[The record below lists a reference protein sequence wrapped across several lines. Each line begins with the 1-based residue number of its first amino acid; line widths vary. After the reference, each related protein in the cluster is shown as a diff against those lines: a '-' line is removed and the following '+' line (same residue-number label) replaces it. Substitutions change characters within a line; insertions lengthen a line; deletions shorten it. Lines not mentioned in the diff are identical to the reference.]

1 MHGSTRKWL
10 TIKIASGALIP
21 FMFWFIINFVSIFQE
36 DYFTLIA
43 FFSDQF
49 MRLFFSIFLIIAFF
63 FFSLTISEIFEDYV
77 SDEKI
82 KNVANKTLYL
92 FAIIIPLITIFGSFI
107 FAILIYLF
115 GRNII

>member
-1 MHGSTRKWL
+1 MNTSTKKWL
-10 TIKIASGALIP
+10 FIKYSSVVLIP
-21 FMFWFIINFVSIFQE
+21 LKIWFIINFVSIFQE

-63 FFSLTISEIFEDYV
+63 FFSLTISEIFEDYM

-92 FAIIIPLITIFGSFI
+92 FAIIIPLITILFI
-107 FAILIYLF
+107 YNL
-115 GRNII
+115 

>member
-1 MHGSTRKWL
+1 MDTSTKKWL
-10 TIKIASGALIP
+10 FIKYSSVILIP
-21 FMFWFIINFVSIFQE
+21 LKIWFIINFVSIFQE

-82 KNVANKTLYL
+82 KNVANKFLYL
-92 FAIIIPLITIFGSFI
+92 FAIIIPLITILFI
-107 FAILIYLF
+107 YNL
-115 GRNII
+115 

>member
-1 MHGSTRKWL
+1 MNKSTKKWL
-10 TIKIASGALIP
+10 FIKYSSVILIP
-21 FMFWFIINFVSIFQE
+21 LKIWFIINFVSIFQE

-82 KNVANKTLYL
+82 KNVANKFLYL
-92 FAIIIPLITIFGSFI
+92 FAIIIPLITILFI
-107 FAILIYLF
+107 YNL
-115 GRNII
+115 

>member
-1 MHGSTRKWL
+1 MDTSTKKWL
-10 TIKIASGALIP
+10 FIKYSSVILIP
-21 FMFWFIINFVSIFQE
+21 LKIWFIINFVSIFQE

-43 FFSDQF
+43 FFSDQL

-82 KNVANKTLYL
+82 KNVANKFLYL
-92 FAIIIPLITIFGSFI
+92 FAIIIPLITILFI
-107 FAILIYLF
+107 YNL
-115 GRNII
+115 

>member
-1 MHGSTRKWL
+1 MDTSTKKWL
-10 TIKIASGALIP
+10 FIKYSSVILIP
-21 FMFWFIINFVSIFQE
+21 LKIWFIINFVSIFQE

-63 FFSLTISEIFEDYV
+63 FFSLTISEIFGDYV

-82 KNVANKTLYL
+82 KNVANKFLYL
-92 FAIIIPLITIFGSFI
+92 FAIIIPLITILFI
-107 FAILIYLF
+107 YNL
-115 GRNII
+115 